1 MKDIEELILIGGIWM
16 NDEITESEFQ
26 EIIRRRSNGEIT
38 FSEFLDELSQRRINE
53 YEIEVATGQATYKG
67 VHSEFKTD
75 SQVSLVIS
83 DKFNKNK
90 VLDAISNISLPFI
103 AFLKEI
109 AEAGIVTYRVN
120 IPEKKVTYIG
130 MREESIEEQLKI

>member
-1 MKDIEELILIGGIWM
+1 M
-16 NDEITESEFQ
+16 NDKITESEFQ

-38 FSEFLDELSQRRINE
+38 FPQFLEELSQRGINE

-83 DKFNKNK
+83 DKFNRNK
-90 VLDAISNISLPFI
+90 VLEAISNISLPFL

-109 AEAGIVTYRVN
+109 AEAGIVTYRVD
-120 IPEKKVTYIG
+120 IPERRVTYIG
-130 MREESIEEQLKI
+130 VGNKEMEEQLKV